1 MATQSKL
8 STGLL
13 ANWIAKIL
21 AFITALFLVLAI
33 RFMNITSRVVHIPID
48 IVLPEST
55 EFVPISLI
63 PDSID
68 VVITG
73 DDSIIYLVDPSQIKA
88 SADFS
93 SINKGD
99 IVRKAVKLEY
109 DHDIYTQN
117 SLTIQAKPSTIRI
130 LFEEVNP

>member
-33 RFMNITSRVVHIPID
+33 RFMNIASRVVHIPID

-73 DDSIIYLVDPSQIKA
+73 NDSIIYLVDPSQIKA

-93 SINKGD
+93 AVNKGD

>member
-73 DDSIIYLVDPSQIKA
+73 NDSIIYLVDPSQIKA

-93 SINKGD
+93 AVNKGD

>member
-93 SINKGD
+93 SVNKGD